1 MVNEVKEL
9 ISMDVEAI
17 ISSPTSLK
25 LLNCY
30 SKLYLN
36 GDQPRGCASSQRNY
50 YKELCLT
57 GIAKAMDYEKIKT
70 RTCKPAWKGLMFIHS
85 EARHYS
91 DEFITDEQAIVL
103 LERGHLTEKDFVT
116 LPSGY
121 LLNATIKKSE
131 VNSDQVE
138 ETEKPKRGRKP
149 KN

>member
-1 MVNEVKEL
+1 
-9 ISMDVEAI
+9 MDVEAI

-36 GDQPRGCASSQRNY
+36 GSQPRGCASSQRNY

-57 GIAKAMDYEKIKT
+57 GITKAMDYEKIKA
-70 RTCKPAWKGLMFIHS
+70 RTCKPAWNGLKFIHA

-91 DEFITDEQAIVL
+91 NEYLTDEQAILL
-103 LERGHLTEKDFVT
+103 LERGHLTEKDFVI

-121 LLNATIKKSE
+121 LKNEKTEQSE